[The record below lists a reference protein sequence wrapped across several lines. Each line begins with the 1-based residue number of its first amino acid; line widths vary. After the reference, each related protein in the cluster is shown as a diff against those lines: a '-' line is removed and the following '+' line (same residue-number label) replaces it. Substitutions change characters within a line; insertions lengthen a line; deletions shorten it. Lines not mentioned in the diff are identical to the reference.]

1 MTSKENIIRK
11 DLLVTRVKERIS
23 EEKRLV
29 GKIISQVKSAKKNS
43 QTRLNIDEKQLRAH
57 LNAEIEK

>member
-11 DLLVTRVKERIS
+11 DLLVARVKERIS

-29 GKIISQVKSAKKNS
+29 GKIISQVKSAKKNP